1 MIISYYNSLYKG
13 ILRCYFFS
21 TFISNKPIA
30 VQINSRM
37 RTISATKIPALAVS
51 PNSVIDIKKP
61 PSRPPSCK
69 GIKNNKLAN
78 SVVKAIIKIH
88 AMKLIC
94 GKSTQKILNF
104 KLTAERDIKPK
115 R

>member
-21 TFISNKPIA
+21 IFISNKPIA

-51 PNSVIDIKKP
+51 PNSVIDIK
-61 PSRPPSCK
+61 
-69 GIKNNKLAN
+69 NHL
-78 SVVKAIIKIH
+78 H
-88 AMKLIC
+88 AP
-94 GKSTQKILNF
+94 
-104 KLTAERDIKPK
+104 LTAKE
-115 R
+115 